1 MVFDVSYALEILP
14 RLLQASIV
22 TIEATFASFGVA
34 LVVGLLIAIMRMSP
48 IRPLS
53 ASVGLVTEAIR
64 STPVL
69 IQLFIVFYLIVPRLG
84 LPPVPLLAGI
94 LTLGVHYGT
103 YCSEVYRAGIQGVPK
118 GQWEASRALNMTTMT
133 TWRRIIIPQAIPPVV
148 PALGNY
154 LIALFKETPVLFF
167 ITVLELFGT
176 SMQIYGQSY
185 RPFEPILL
193 VGFIFF
199 ILSYPTALAIRRVE
213 RRLSHA

>member
-1 MVFDVSYALEILP
+1 MLFDVGYALEILP
-14 RLLQASIV
+14 ALLRASVV
-22 TIEATFASFGVA
+22 TIQATFAAFAVA
-34 LVVGLLIAIMRMSP
+34 LVVGLVIAILRMSP
-48 IRPLS
+48 YRLLS
-53 ASVGLVTEAIR
+53 VSVGVVTEAIR

-69 IQLFIVFYLIVPRLG
+69 IQLFIIFYLIVPKLG
-84 LPPVPLLAGI
+84 LPPTPLLVGI

-118 GQWEASRALNMTTMT
+118 GQWEASRALNMTTTT
-133 TWRRIIIPQAIPPVV
+133 TWRRIIIPQAIPPVI

-176 SMQIYGQSY
+176 ALQIYGRNY

-193 VGFIFF
+193 VGFIFLL
-199 ILSYPTALAIRRVE
+199 LSYPSALAIRRLE
-213 RRLSHA
+213 KRLAQT